1 MTVDVWMCSSP
12 KELSLSAKLTNDWR
26 NRDLR
31 SRMTA
36 LVQANNSGERLKQE
50 DFPPCVY
57 GQPSATESDYAFTD
71 LFFANGLPIVS
82 SRLVSIFARFELG
95 QTSFF
100 EVKIFKKDKATLAGG
115 SWYFLNYGNL
125 KSALVPEK
133 CFGLQKIGG
142 IDRYVTPGFPKKGDI
157 TLGKNALLGPDLWV
171 DERCSDVFFVG
182 SSLASAIKIHSLTGF
197 SHNKTDFVQCSIE

>member
-1 MTVDVWMCSSP
+1 MSGNVWMCSSP

-26 NRDLR
+26 NRELR
-31 SRMTA
+31 SRMIA
-36 LVQANNSGERLKQE
+36 LVEANNSRERLKQE

-57 GQPSATESDYAFTD
+57 GQPSATEADYDFTD

-82 SRLVSIFARFELG
+82 SRLVPIFEGFELG

-100 EVKIFKKDKATLAGG
+100 EVKIFKKDKATLVDG

-142 IDRYVTPGFPKKGDI
+142 VDRYVTQGFPKKGDI
-157 TLGKNALLGPDLWV
+157 TLRNSSLLGPELWV
-171 DERCSDVFFVG
+171 DEICSDVF
-182 SSLASAIKIHSLTGF
+182 L
-197 SHNKTDFVQCSIE
+197 